1 MKHAILL
8 LILCTCLGAS
18 AQITLDETYANAG
31 FSGGILSW
39 QTLEVVRLELGG
51 DKFVFRDNE
60 NKTLK
65 FYNLDHSL
73 WKSISY
79 SGAIDVD
86 PDYNSANILYIS
98 QHLFDLDDEIEFM
111 YVDVGSDVGVTQVV
125 NEDGAFLFTANDQA
139 PRMNGSVPQNQQ
151 PIYNTSGGTFM
162 ILSGANSSDG
172 NAYVYRLPGA
182 LQVGIEIGSI
192 GQMNDG
198 SSLLIYPNPTAD
210 EVRIDYALPQ
220 GEGSGV
226 LIIYD
231 SSGNEVKRLNIDRR
245 VDHVNVLIG
254 EFASG
259 TYICNLQTVS
269 GISTSS
275 KLVVQ

>member
-1 MKHAILL
+1 
-8 LILCTCLGAS
+8 
-18 AQITLDETYANAG
+18 
-31 FSGGILSW
+31 
-39 QTLEVVRLELGG
+39 
-51 DKFVFRDNE
+51 
-60 NKTLK
+60 
-65 FYNLDHSL
+65 
-73 WKSISY
+73 
-79 SGAIDVD
+79 
-86 PDYNSANILYIS
+86 
-98 QHLFDLDDEIEFM
+98 
-111 YVDVGSDVGVTQVV
+111 
-125 NEDGAFLFTANDQA
+125 
-139 PRMNGSVPQNQQ
+139 
-151 PIYNTSGGTFM
+151 M